1 MKNKVVKFI
10 IRYVVITLS
19 AIMYGLGIGL
29 FLNPNQLAPGGIS
42 GIAIILKEVFP
53 MLPGVGVLIII
64 INVPI
69 MILGAWKFG
78 KKFLLST
85 LYSLIVSSVA
95 IDALPAIFKID
106 AVTNDL
112 MLASVI
118 GGALFGFAMGVL
130 FRMDT
135 TTGGLDII
143 VKIIKQ
149 KHPHMKTGQIYM
161 IIDVAILIASAIAF
175 NNVEVALFAA
185 IAIYVSSLAMDKAIY
200 VGDEATL
207 VYIISKQRKII
218 SVRMLQ
224 ELDIGVTMLQGRGA
238 YTNKSTEIIMCVMRK
253 QMLVKVRNIL
263 KEVDPDAFM
272 IVTTAN
278 EVFGEGFKSQFTNE
292 V

>member
-185 IAIYVSSLAMDKAIY
+185 IYFSSLAMDKAIY

>member
-143 VKIIKQ
+143 V
-149 KHPHMKTGQIYM
+149 
-161 IIDVAILIASAIAF
+161 
-175 NNVEVALFAA
+175 
-185 IAIYVSSLAMDKAIY
+185 AIY

>member
-10 IRYVVITLS
+10 VRYVVITLS

-78 KKFLLST
+78 KKFLLS

-118 GGALFGFAMGVL
+118 GGALFGLAMGVL

-224 ELDIGVTMLQGRGA
+224 ELDIGVTMLQGMGA

>member
-10 IRYVVITLS
+10 VRYVVITLS

-118 GGALFGFAMGVL
+118 GGALFGLAMGVL

-224 ELDIGVTMLQGRGA
+224 GMGA

>member
-10 IRYVVITLS
+10 VRYVVITLS

-224 ELDIGVTMLQGRGA
+224 GRGA

>member
-10 IRYVVITLS
+10 VRYVVITLS

-78 KKFLLST
+78 KKFILST

-106 AVTNDL
+106 AITNDL

-118 GGALFGFAMGVL
+118 GGALFGLAMGVL

-149 KHPHMKTGQIYM
+149 KHPHIKPGQIYM

-207 VYIISKQRKII
+207 VYLISKQRKII
-218 SVRMLQ
+218 SV
-224 ELDIGVTMLQGRGA
+224 TMLQGMGA

>member
-1 MKNKVVKFI
+1 
-10 IRYVVITLS
+10 
-19 AIMYGLGIGL
+19 
-29 FLNPNQLAPGGIS
+29 
-42 GIAIILKEVFP
+42 
-53 MLPGVGVLIII
+53 
-64 INVPI
+64 
-69 MILGAWKFG
+69 
-78 KKFLLST
+78 
-85 LYSLIVSSVA
+85 
-95 IDALPAIFKID
+95 
-106 AVTNDL
+106 

-175 NNVEVALFAA
+175 NNVEVALLAA